1 MSFTRKVLVRLFVFL
16 VVLSAWAFWWIMF
29 AKSPIVTPIV
39 QTERAPEKPDIEL
52 INATFL
58 GNAHRNF
65 YGNYCADTLMPV
77 WKLWLGKGITVV
89 TAEEGVEEWMGAGWT
104 GQTLMTEE
112 YGKRYLYLGCFDHHL
127 KKINADNGEVIW
139 QYQFDDILKGTG
151 TLVLNESNDSA
162 SLSILQGSRKGSRA
176 DGQAFSFRHVDAFNG
191 RELWRMSVPKT
202 LSYSRDVDA
211 SAVVWNDTGLIP
223 LENGHLMRFSVFSTA
238 SSDSFNY
245 PSAKQVA
252 QMYTGKDHALH
263 GGNLVAEASP
273 VQLGSRYFIA
283 SGSGHVYGYDIQQDT
298 IVWDFYI
305 GSDIDGTP
313 VATADSCL
321 LIAIEKQYISGHGG
335 VLKIDPR
342 KSPDSCIVWFYPTGD
357 LEFSSWKGGV
367 IGSVA
372 VNDLYRTTSSLPL
385 AAFTGIDGQLTV
397 VAYQELADST
407 TTLYDGK
414 TKVPCPKRLWSYE
427 IGPSISTPLFLE
439 NGQLVAAGYNGVYT
453 FRATEDNNFQL
464 KSFNAGIFEATP
476 FAWNGN
482 LYLASRDGYLYCYGA
497 APKLNDLIAQQ
508 ISPPLTVVAKEVPK
522 PLPPKPEVA
531 PVLKTEQK
539 SAPIPVAAD
548 LYIVAGVFKNK
559 DNAERMLKK
568 WKQRGMEAAII
579 IAPTGMQYVVID
591 SGNDGALIDSR
602 EQELSSKYS
611 ESLWVWRK

>member
-1 MSFTRKVLVRLFVFL
+1 MSFTRRFFVRLIVVF
-16 VVLSAWAFWWIMF
+16 VVLGAWTFWWIMF
-29 AKSPIVTPIV
+29 AKSPVIVPIHQAV
-39 QTERAPEKPDIEL
+39 VVPEKPDITL

-58 GNAHRNF
+58 GNANRNY
-65 YGNYCADTLMPV
+65 YGNFCVDTLMPI
-77 WKLWLGKGITVV
+77 WKLWLGKGKTVV
-89 TAEEGVEEWMGAGWT
+89 SEKEGVEIWMGAGWT

-112 YGKRYLYLGCFDHHL
+112 FGKTYLYLGCFDHHL
-127 KKINADNGEVIW
+127 KKISAENGEVIW
-139 QYQFDDILKGTG
+139 QYRFDDILKGTG
-151 TLVLNESNDSA
+151 TLVLRESNHSA

-176 DGQAFSFRHVDAFNG
+176 DGQTFSFRHINAFDG
-191 RELWRMSVPKT
+191 QEMWRMSVPKT

-223 LENGHLMRFSVFSTA
+223 LENGHLMRFSVLHTIA
-238 SSDSFNY
+238 DSFHY
-245 PSAKQVA
+245 PVAKQVA
-252 QMYTGKDHALH
+252 QLYSGKDRALH

-273 VQLGSRYFIA
+273 VQLGTRYYIA
-283 SGSGHVYGYDIQQDT
+283 SGSGHVYGYDAKQDT

-321 LIAIEKQYISGHGG
+321 LIAIEKQYIVGHGG

-342 KSPDSCIVWFYPTGD
+342 RNPDSCIVWFYPTGD

-372 VNDLYRTTSSLPL
+372 VNDLYRTSSTPPL
-385 AAFTGIDGQLTV
+385 AAFTGIDGRLTV
-397 VAYQELADST
+397 LSYQEFADSM

-414 TKVPCPKRLWSYE
+414 TKVPCPKRTWSYE

-453 FRATEDNNFQL
+453 FRSTVDHKFQL
-464 KSFNAGIFEATP
+464 TSFNAGIFEATP
-476 FAWNGN
+476 FAWNGK

-497 APKLNDLIAQQ
+497 GPKLNDVIVLQT
-508 ISPPLTVVAKEVPK
+508 PPPATVVAKEVPK
-522 PLPPKPEVA
+522 PASPEPEVV
-531 PVLKTEQK
+531 PVVQPETKP
-539 SAPIPVAAD
+539 SASSE

-559 DNAERMLKK
+559 DNAQRMLKK
-568 WKQRGMEAAII
+568 WKERGMKASII

-591 SGNDGALIDSR
+591 SGNDVTIMDQR
-602 EQELSSKYS
+602 EQELSSKYN
-611 ESLWVWRK
+611 ESLWVWQY

>member
-1 MSFTRKVLVRLFVFL
+1 MSFKRRFFVRFIVFL
-16 VVLSAWAFWWIMF
+16 VVLSAWTFWWIMF
-29 AKSPIVTPIV
+29 AKSPVVTAIPEVEVV
-39 QTERAPEKPDIEL
+39 QEKPDITL

-58 GNAHRNF
+58 GNANRNY
-65 YGNYCADTLMPV
+65 YGNFCADTLTTI
-77 WKLWLGKGITVV
+77 WKLWLGKGNTVV

-112 YGKRYLYLGCFDHHL
+112 FGKTYLYLGCFDHHL
-127 KKINADNGEVIW
+127 KKISADNGEVIW

-151 TLVLNESNDSA
+151 TLVLSESNDSA
-162 SLSILQGSRKGSRA
+162 SLSILQGSRKGSRS
-176 DGQAFSFRHVDAFNG
+176 DDQSFSFRHINAFNG
-191 RELWRMSVPKT
+191 QEMWRMSVPKT

-223 LENGHLMRFSVFSTA
+223 LENGHLMRFSVFHTIA
-238 SSDSFNY
+238 DSFHY
-245 PSAKQVA
+245 PVAKQVA
-252 QMYTGKDHALH
+252 QLYAGKDHALH

-273 VQLGSRYFIA
+273 VQLGERYYIA
-283 SGSGHVYGYDIQQDT
+283 SGSGHVYGYDVKQDT

-321 LIAIEKQYISGHGG
+321 LIAIEKQYIVGHGG

-342 KSPDSCIVWFYPTGD
+342 RNPDSCIVWFYPTGD

-372 VNDLYRTTSSLPL
+372 VNDLYRTSSTPPL

-397 VAYQELADST
+397 LAHQEFADSM

-414 TKVPCPKRLWSYE
+414 TKVPCPKRMWSYE

-439 NGQLVAAGYNGVYT
+439 NGQLVAGGYNGVYT
-453 FRATEDNNFQL
+453 FRSAQENKFQL
-464 KSFNAGIFEATP
+464 TSFNAGIFETTP
-476 FAWNGN
+476 FAWNGK
-482 LYLASRDGYLYCYGA
+482 LFLASRDGYLYCYGA
-497 APKLNDLIAQQ
+497 APRLNNVIAQQ
-508 ISPPLTVVAKEVPK
+508 TAPPATVVAKEVPK
-522 PLPPKPEVA
+522 PPPPKPEIV
-531 PVLKTEQK
+531 PVVQPETNP
-539 SAPIPVAAD
+539 SSTNTVAD

-559 DNAERMLKK
+559 ENAQRMLKK
-568 WKQRGMEAAII
+568 WKERGMEAAVI

-591 SGNDGALIDSR
+591 SGNDVTIMDQR
-602 EQELSSKYS
+602 EQELSSKYN